1 MLFAFGVQSVYSLSF
16 SIYIFKGVDILTQR
30 LLSTSIMTIFFK
42 CLFLCTTLCK
52 DKKTTLE
59 GLLTL
64 FVEIII
70 SASIINI
77 VFTTTSWTTTT
88 TIMAFAAQDTTN
100 ATMEK
105 SNCTEA
111 AEQTVNQTGAATS
124 KTTQGVQT
132 AINETE
138 QFVGNVSERAAENPI
153 VTNITGETQKFFADE
168 SK

>member
-1 MLFAFGVQSVYSLSF
+1 
-16 SIYIFKGVDILTQR
+16 
-30 LLSTSIMTIFFK
+30 
-42 CLFLCTTLCK
+42 
-52 DKKTTLE
+52 
-59 GLLTL
+59 
-64 FVEIII
+64 
-70 SASIINI
+70 
-77 VFTTTSWTTTT
+77 
-88 TIMAFAAQDTTN
+88 MAFAAQDTTN

-138 QFVGNVSERAAENPI
+138 QFVGNISERAAENPI